1 MSTIEREQFDQ
12 YMMPNYAPGD
22 MIPVRGS
29 GSWVWDQ
36 QGREYVDFAG
46 GIAVSRLAGVAAEQ
60 NPAPWEALD
69 ESARAQALD
78 CVRAIRPRLAEGFKA
93 MRDEDLAV
101 AGLVLIARKSH
112 H

>member
-29 GSWVWDQ
+29 GSRVWDQ

-46 GIAVSRLAGVAAEQ
+46 GIAVNALGHVHPALVSTLTDQAGKLWHTSNVIATE
-60 NPAPWEALD
+60 PAIAL
-69 ESARAQALD
+69 
-78 CVRAIRPRLAEGFKA
+78 
-93 MRDEDLAV
+93 
-101 AGLVLIARKSH
+101 ARKLCEATFAERVFFCNSGGEAVEA
-112 H
+112 